1 MAAATERHEAVV
13 ARLAA
18 RQAIPGAA
26 TWGAV
31 FAALI
36 LIAGAGYTAAYAPEE
51 RLAIAE
57 ELTGNPA
64 FEGLFGPARELHTV
78 GGFVA
83 WRVGSFI
90 ALIAA
95 VWGLLAATRL
105 LRHEEEEG
113 RWDTL
118 LSGPVTRVGAT
129 AATLGGIGVGAVVLW
144 AVTALGALLLAATG
158 ADVAVGPALYLAL
171 AVTVTA
177 PAFAAVGAFTSQLAP
192 SRREAAG
199 LAAAI
204 FALALLA
211 RVASDSSDA
220 LEWLRWATPFGW
232 TIELRPFA
240 DPQPA
245 LLVPLAL
252 WTAAFSAAALI
263 LARGR
268 DVGGAMLELRPDHRP
283 HTQLLGSPMAVA
295 VRAALG
301 GFAGWAVGLA
311 LFGLVFGV
319 LAQDVAET
327 AADIPGLEE
336 ALRDIGVD
344 IDMATAEGYL
354 AMIFLLMAIAVSL
367 YAATHITAWRDE
379 ESHGRLDV
387 VFAQPHGRREWL
399 GGRIAVALAATAA
412 LAILAGL
419 SGWVGTA
426 VRGSGVS
433 LWAMLETG
441 VNMTPLAA
449 SFLGLGV
456 LLFSLLPRQAGAL
469 LYGLIAAAFIWELTG
484 SIIDAPEPT
493 LEASPF
499 HHLALVPAASLDLTA
514 SGAMLAIG
522 VVSAVVGIELFRRRD
537 LIGA

>member
-1 MAAATERHEAVV
+1 MATRAERHEAVIG
-13 ARLAA
+13 RLTA
-18 RQAIPGAA
+18 RQAIRGAA
-26 TWGAV
+26 IWGAI
-31 FAALI
+31 FALLVI
-36 LIAGAGYTAAYAPEE
+36 VAGAGYTAAYAPQE

-64 FEGLFGPARELHTV
+64 FESLFGPARELHTV

-105 LRHEEEEG
+105 LRNEEEG
-113 RWDTL
+113 GRWDML

-129 AATLGGIGVGAVVLW
+129 AAALGGISVGAAVLW
-144 AVTALGALLLAATG
+144 AVTALGVLLLAATE
-158 ADVAVGPALYLAL
+158 AEVAAGPALYLAL

-211 RVASDSSDA
+211 RVASDSSEA

-232 TIELRPFA
+232 AIELRPFSG
-240 DPQPA
+240 PQPA

-252 WTAAFSAAALI
+252 WTAAFSAAALA

-268 DVGGAMLELRPDHRP
+268 DVGGAVLELRSDHRP
-283 HTQLLGSPMAVA
+283 HTQLLGSPLAVA

-301 GFAGWAVGLA
+301 GFAGWAMGVALA
-311 LFGLVFGV
+311 GLVFGL
-319 LAQDVAET
+319 LAEDVAE
-327 AADIPGLEE
+327 AAEDIPGLEE
-336 ALRDIGVD
+336 ALRGIGIE
-344 IDMATAEGYL
+344 IDMASAEGYL
-354 AMIFLLMAIAVSL
+354 AMIFLFMAIAVSL
-367 YAATHITAWRDE
+367 YAATHVTAWREE

-387 VFAQPHGRREWL
+387 VFAQPHGRRVWL
-399 GGRIAVALAATAA
+399 GGRIVVALIATAT

-426 VRGSGVS
+426 LRGSGVS

-441 VNMTPLAA
+441 ANMIPIAAFFLA
-449 SFLGLGV
+449 LGV
-456 LLFSLLPRQAGAL
+456 LLFSLLPRHAGGL
-469 LYGLIAAAFIWELTG
+469 LYGLVAAAFIWELTG

-493 LEASPF
+493 LDLSPF
-499 HHLALVPAASLDLTA
+499 HHLALVPAASLDLGA

-522 VVSAVVGIELFRRRD
+522 VATAVVGIELFRRRD
-537 LIGA
+537 LVGA

>member
-1 MAAATERHEAVV
+1 MAARAERHEAVI
-13 ARLAA
+13 ARLSA
-18 RQAIPGAA
+18 RQAIRGAA
-26 TWGAV
+26 IWGAI
-31 FAALI
+31 FAL
-36 LIAGAGYTAAYAPEE
+36 LLVVAGAGYTAAYAPQE

-64 FEGLFGPARELHTV
+64 FESLFGPARELHTV

-95 VWGLLAATRL
+95 VWGLLASTRL

-118 LSGPVTRVGAT
+118 LSGPVTRMGSTGA
-129 AATLGGIGVGAVVLW
+129 ALGGIAIGAVVLW
-144 AVTALGALLLAATG
+144 AITALGVLLLAATE
-158 ADVAVGPALYLAL
+158 ADVAAGPALYLAL
-171 AVTVTA
+171 AITVTA
-177 PAFAAVGAFTSQLAP
+177 PAFAAVGSFTSQLAP

-199 LAAAI
+199 IAAAI

-211 RVASDSSDA
+211 RVVSDSSEA
-220 LEWLRWATPFGW
+220 LEWLRLATPFGW
-232 TIELRPFA
+232 AIELRPFA

-245 LLVPLAL
+245 LLLPLAL
-252 WTAAFSAAALI
+252 WTGAFSGAALL

-268 DVGGAMLELRPDHRP
+268 DVGGAVLELRSDHRP
-283 HTQLLGSPMAVA
+283 HTHLLGSPVAVA
-295 VRAALG
+295 IRAALG

-311 LFGLVFGV
+311 LFGLVFG
-319 LAQDVAET
+319 LQAQDVAE
-327 AADIPGLEE
+327 AAVDIPGLED

-344 IDMATAEGYL
+344 VDVATAEGYL
-354 AMIFLLMAIAVSL
+354 AMIFLFIAIGVAL
-367 YAATHITAWRDE
+367 YAATHVTAWREE
-379 ESHGRLDV
+379 ESHGRLDL
-387 VFAQPHGRREWL
+387 VFAQPQGRRGWL
-399 GGRIAVALAATAA
+399 GGRIAVALAATAT

-433 LWAMLETG
+433 LWAMLETAI
-441 VNMTPLAA
+441 NMIPLAA
-449 SFLGLGV
+449 SFLGIGV
-456 LLFSLLPRQAGAL
+456 LLFSLLPRQAGPL
-469 LYGLIAAAFIWELTG
+469 LYGLIAGAFIWELTG

-493 LEASPF
+493 LGVSPF
-499 HHLALVPAASLDLTA
+499 HHLALVPAASLDLSA
-514 SGAMLAIG
+514 SAAMLAIG
-522 VVSAVVGIELFRRRD
+522 VVSAVGGMELFRRRD